1 MKISDFFKKVLY
13 PKMAAIDRE
22 PAGHY
27 LRSMAHK
34 TVTTDFIFWN
44 DLPEE
49 TKNIYRGMRYTEED
63 LAILRRITDQS
74 FYDEES
80 PNPDRRDGI
89 TDPFWDQK
97 SVNLDRMKKAL
108 FEALNYI
115 LDGKPPES

>member
-1 MKISDFFKKVLY
+1 
-13 PKMAAIDRE
+13 MAAIDRE

-80 PNPDRRDGI
+80 PSPDRRDGI
-89 TDPFWDQK
+89 TDPKRDQK